1 MSNKLFNNP
10 KPAWYII
17 WALVIISVVFLAT
30 RAAKAD
36 EYTRASIGPTV
47 LSGEFSDG
55 VAIQL
60 SQVFDEKY
68 LLGFGLIGQQ
78 TGNFSEGPVQVGNN
92 IMLQGQFLL
101 QGPERWAWVEPFEI
115 GLGLAYFQNKNRA
128 LGSNL
133 TFSLS
138 VGYERPQHWW
148 RWLPD
153 RITFRHYSNAGT
165 ATPNSGQDLPLM
177 LGWDF
182 GS

>member
-10 KPAWYII
+10 KPALYFII
-17 WALVIISVVFLAT
+17 ALCIISVIFLAG
-30 RAAKAD
+30 RASAED
-36 EYTRASIGPTV
+36 YTRAEVGPTF
-47 LSGEFSDG
+47 LSSEFSSG
-55 VAIQL
+55 AAIQL
-60 SQVFDEKY
+60 SQVFDDKY
-68 LLGFGLIGQQ
+68 LIGFGLVGQQ
-78 TGNFSEGPVQVGNN
+78 TGKFNEGAIPIGNN
-92 IMLQGQFLL
+92 IMAQAQLLL
-101 QGPERWAWVEPFEI
+101 QGPEQWAWVEPIEI

-148 RWLPD
+148 SWVPD

-165 ATPNSGQDLPLM
+165 AHPNSGQDLYLM

-182 GS
+182 GY